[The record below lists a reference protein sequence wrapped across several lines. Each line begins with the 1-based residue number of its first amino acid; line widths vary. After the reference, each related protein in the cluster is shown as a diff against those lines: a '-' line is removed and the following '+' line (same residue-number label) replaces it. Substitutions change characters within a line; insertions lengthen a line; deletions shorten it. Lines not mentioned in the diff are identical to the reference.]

1 MSKVSNNSNYN
12 KVSVKTDSIVEMIQE
27 LSKLGVF
34 KEKRKPRAKRA
45 TTADIRQ
52 EGDIGPG
59 YTQPTQIRVEAET
72 QALTQNQIEDIQ
84 RKNDALVAGLRAEVQ
99 RQQRQRQEDLAGI
112 GAGFRSFFGGSL
124 PSVYDPL
131 SQRRQQSATVE
142 DIPDVV
148 EERFGETL
156 NIGAP
161 EAVEKRQTT
170 VFAEEEGDLPP
181 GIAFAEIGEEP
192 RIKIR
197 EPIRE
202 KTGGGTRKTKSLP
215 LREAVTTSYGLS
227 PIPSEKGSKI
237 VDVLRYYKNFINET
251 QYPIDESIFTSKEKM
266 IRAMNDIADEIGK
279 TL

>member
-34 KEKRKPRAKRA
+34 KEKRKPRAKKA

-59 YTQPTQIRVEAET
+59 YTQPTQIRVEADT

-99 RQQRQRQEDLAGI
+99 RQRQEDLAGI
-112 GAGFRSFFGGSL
+112 GYGFRTFRSAQEAGAG
-124 PSVYDPL
+124 VYDPFK
-131 SQRRQQSATVE
+131 QSATVE
-142 DIPDVV
+142 DIPDVT

-156 NIGAP
+156 NIGGP

-170 VFAEEEGDLPP
+170 VFAGEEGDLPP

-197 EPIRE
+197 GPIRE
-202 KTGGGTRKTKSLP
+202 KTGGGTRKSKSLS

-227 PIPSEKGSKI
+227 PIPSEKGSNI

>member
-1 MSKVSNNSNYN
+1 MSIVSNNSNYN

-34 KEKRKPRAKRA
+34 KEKRKPRRAKKA

-59 YTQPTQIRVEAET
+59 YTQPTQIRVEADT

-99 RQQRQRQEDLAGI
+99 RQRQEDLAGI
-112 GAGFRSFFGGSL
+112 GYGFRTFRSAQEAGAG
-124 PSVYDPL
+124 VYDPFK
-131 SQRRQQSATVE
+131 QSATVE
-142 DIPDVV
+142 DIPDVI

-156 NIGAP
+156 NIGGP

-170 VFAEEEGDLPP
+170 VFAGEEGDLPP

>member
-34 KEKRKPRAKRA
+34 KEKRKPRAKKA

-59 YTQPTQIRVEAET
+59 YTQPTQIRVEADT
-72 QALTQNQIEDIQ
+72 QALTQNQLEDIQ
-84 RKNDALVAGLRAEVQ
+84 RKNDALIASLRAEVQ
-99 RQQRQRQEDLAGI
+99 QQRQEDLAGI
-112 GAGFRSFFGGSL
+112 GYGFRTFRSGKAPGA
-124 PSVYDPL
+124 YDPFK
-131 SQRRQQSATVE
+131 QSATVE
-142 DIPDVV
+142 EIPDIV
-148 EERFGETL
+148 EERFGQTL

-161 EAVEKRQTT
+161 EAVEGRQTA

-181 GIAFAEIGEEP
+181 GVAFSEIGEEP

-197 EPIRE
+197 GPIRE

-215 LREAVTTSYGLS
+215 LREAVTASYGLS
-227 PIPSEKGSKI
+227 PIPSERGSNI
-237 VDVLRYYKNFINET
+237 VDILRYYKNFINET
-251 QYPIDESIFTSKEKM
+251 QYPIDESLFTSKEKM
-266 IRAMNDIADEIGK
+266 IKAMNVIADEISK
-279 TL
+279 TF

>member
-59 YTQPTQIRVEAET
+59 YTQPTQIRVEADT
-72 QALTQNQIEDIQ
+72 QALTQNQLEDIQ
-84 RKNDALVAGLRAEVQ
+84 RKNDALIASLRAEVEQ
-99 RQQRQRQEDLAGI
+99 QRQEDLAGI
-112 GAGFRSFFGGSL
+112 GYGFRTFRSGKAPGA
-124 PSVYDPL
+124 YDPFM
-131 SQRRQQSATVE
+131 QSTTVE
-142 DIPDVV
+142 EIPDII
-148 EERFGETL
+148 EERFGQTL
-156 NIGAP
+156 NIGGP

-197 EPIRE
+197 GPIRE
-202 KTGGGTRKTKSLP
+202 KTGGGRLGKEDIENRKKTARTYGAGWPPPNTSSDIDDIREYYSALSLSSQ
-215 LREAVTTSYGLS
+215 E
-227 PIPSEKGSKI
+227 
-237 VDVLRYYKNFINET
+237 D
-251 QYPIDESIFTSKEKM
+251 IDESILNNKSKM
-266 IRAMNDIADEIGK
+266 VAQIRRLLDIIIA
-279 TL
+279 

>member
-34 KEKRKPRAKRA
+34 KEKRKKPRAKRA

-59 YTQPTQIRVEAET
+59 YTQPTQIRVEADT

-99 RQQRQRQEDLAGI
+99 RQRQEDLAGI

-124 PSVYDPL
+124 PGVYDPFK
-131 SQRRQQSATVE
+131 QSATVE
-142 DIPDVV
+142 DIPDVI
-148 EERFGETL
+148 EERFGQTL
-156 NIGAP
+156 NIGGP

-170 VFAEEEGDLPP
+170 VFAEEEGDLPL
-181 GIAFAEIGEEP
+181 GVAFAEIGEQP

-202 KTGGGTRKTKSLP
+202 KTGGGRLSKEDTENRKKTA
-215 LREAVTTSYGLS
+215 RSYGAGWPPPNTSNDIDDIREYYTALS
-227 PIPSEKGSKI
+227 LSSQE
-237 VDVLRYYKNFINET
+237 D
-251 QYPIDESIFTSKEKM
+251 IDESILNNKTKM
-266 IRAMNDIADEIGK
+266 VAQIGK
-279 TL
+279 LLDVIIA

>member
-34 KEKRKPRAKRA
+34 KEKRKPRAKKA
-45 TTADIRQ
+45 VSTGDIRQ

-59 YTQPTQIRVEAET
+59 YTKPTQIRVEADT

-84 RKNDALVAGLRAEVQ
+84 RKNDALVAGLRAEV
-99 RQQRQRQEDLAGI
+99 QRQRQEDLAGI

-131 SQRRQQSATVE
+131 SQRRQQSTTVR

-148 EERFGETL
+148 EERFGQTL
-156 NIGAP
+156 NIGGP

-181 GIAFAEIGEEP
+181 GIPFAEIGEEP

-202 KTGGGTRKTKSLP
+202 KTGGGTRKSKSLP

-227 PIPSEKGSKI
+227 AIPSEKGSNI

-266 IRAMNDIADEIGK
+266 IRSMNDIADEIGK